1 MTAGNATSGTLIRL
15 RPGVLDDVDF
25 LVEIIDMSSHG
36 GIGEHYH
43 AVYGRAEP
51 WQSHARRDIS
61 CSGSEL
67 GYDMAVVALAGDRR
81 AAAAIFN
88 PLRAHIPQVPAQT
101 ERSAA
106 IQRLIGRV
114 PGTLLIREVAVLP
127 RYRGQGIGRKLIEAA
142 IAFARYRK
150 LSAVSLTVNG
160 DNTPARALYE
170 TSGFIEIGSERIDG
184 QQIFVMQLL
193 V

>member
-1 MTAGNATSGTLIRL
+1 MTASAPIRL
-15 RPGVLDDVDF
+15 RPGTVDDIDF
-25 LVEIIDMSSHG
+25 LVEIIAMSSHG

-43 AVYGRAEP
+43 AVYGHHTP
-51 WQSHARRDIS
+51 WQTHARRDIS
-61 CSGSEL
+61 RAGTEL
-67 GYDMAVVALAGDRR
+67 GYDMAVIALAGERR

-88 PLRAHIPQVPAQT
+88 PLRATIAYGPAET

-127 RYRGQGIGRKLIEAA
+127 QYRGQGIGRQLIEAA
-142 IAFARYRK
+142 MAFARFRK

-170 TSGFIEIGSERIDG
+170 TSGFVEIGSERIDG
-184 QQIFVMQLL
+184 QQIFVMRWP